1 MPMSVAAAAEAGAA
15 LGGSPRIL
23 VIRLRRLGDLLLITP
38 TLRAIRLAYPSG
50 RIDVLVSAGFHH
62 ALTGNTRIDELLVL
76 RHGLDS
82 WTRVLTTCHRRH
94 YDVVLDLQS
103 SPRSVPFVILSGAPL
118 RVGWKKRWMR
128 DWAYN
133 RLVPGWDE
141 PVYVARNTL
150 RAAAAIGILPPADTR
165 LELAISAA
173 DRARAAALFANAR
186 IDPARP
192 VIALSVVAK
201 VERKAWALERYA
213 ALADRLIRSH
223 QAQIVLS
230 SGSGELPQVAA
241 VVERMRERPAL
252 WNYGE
257 TTVQELGAIYERCNL
272 WIGNDGGPKHVAT
285 AVGRP
290 TVVIIRGGDARF
302 WTDCAGESGQL
313 AVQPPPGTFPNDS
326 LSAVTV
332 EQVAAVVNRCLN
344 TLVPCPL
351 SQSPDLG

>member
-1 MPMSVAAAAEAGAA
+1 MPMPVAAAAEAGAA

-38 TLRAIRLAYPSG
+38 TLRAIRLAYPSA
-50 RIDVLVSAGFHH
+50 RIDVLVSAAFRHVLG
-62 ALTGNTRIDELLVL
+62 GNPRIDELLVL
-76 RHGLDS
+76 RQGLES
-82 WTRVLTTCHRRH
+82 WTRALTTCRRRH

-103 SPRSVPFVILSGAPL
+103 SPRSVPFVIFSGAPL

-141 PVYVARNTL
+141 PVYVARNNL
-150 RAAAAIGILPPADTR
+150 RTAAAIGIPPPADTG
-165 LELAISAA
+165 LELAISGA
-173 DRARAAALFANAR
+173 DRARAAALFANAGV
-186 IDPARP
+186 DPARP

-201 VERKAWALERYA
+201 VERKAWPAERYA
-213 ALADRLIRSH
+213 ALADRLVRSH
-223 QAQIVLS
+223 HAQIVLS
-230 SGSGELPQVAA
+230 SGNGELPQVAA
-241 VVERMRERPAL
+241 VVGRMRERPAL

-257 TTVQELGAIYERCNL
+257 TTVQELGAIYERCDL

-290 TVVIIRGGDARF
+290 TVVIIRGGDSRF
-302 WTDCAGESGQL
+302 WTDCAGQSGQL
-313 AVQPPPGTFPNDS
+313 AVEPPPGAFPNDS
-326 LSAVTV
+326 LSAVSV

-344 TLVPCPL
+344 TLVHCTL
-351 SQSPDLG
+351 SQSPDSA

>member
-1 MPMSVAAAAEAGAA
+1 VPVPVAVAAEAGAA
-15 LGGSPRIL
+15 LGESPRIL

-38 TLRAIRLAYPSG
+38 TLRAIRVAYPSA
-50 RIDVLVSAGFHH
+50 RIDVLVSAAFQHV
-62 ALTGNTRIDELLVL
+62 LSGNPRIDELLVL
-76 RHGLDS
+76 RDGLDS
-82 WTRVLTTCHRRH
+82 WTRVLTTCRRRH

-103 SPRSVPFVILSGAPL
+103 SPRSVPFVIFSGAPL
-118 RVGWKKRWMR
+118 RVGWKKRWVR

-141 PVYVARNTL
+141 PVYVAQNTL
-150 RAAAAIGILPPADTR
+150 RTAAAIGIPPPADTR
-165 LELAISAA
+165 LELAVSAA
-173 DRARAAALFANAR
+173 DRARAAALFANASV
-186 IDPARP
+186 DSARP

-201 VERKAWALERYA
+201 VERKAWPPERYA
-213 ALADRLIRSH
+213 ALADRLSRSH

-230 SGSGELPQVAA
+230 SGSGELTQVAT

-285 AVGRP
+285 AVGCP

-313 AVQPPPGTFPNDS
+313 AVEPPPGAFPDDS

-332 EQVAAVVNRCLN
+332 EQVDATVNRCLN
-344 TLVPCPL
+344 RLAPCSL
-351 SQSPDLG
+351 SQSSNLA